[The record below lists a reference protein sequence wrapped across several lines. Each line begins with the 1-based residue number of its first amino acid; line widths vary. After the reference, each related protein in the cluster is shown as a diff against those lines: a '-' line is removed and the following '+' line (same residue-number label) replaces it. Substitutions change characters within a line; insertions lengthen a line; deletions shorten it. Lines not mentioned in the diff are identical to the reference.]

1 MGGNDMTLAEAEKAA
16 EIVGKSINPMARII
30 WGCTVEPELE
40 GVVKIMVV
48 ITGVKSSQFL
58 GREFVDRGDIEKV
71 R

>member
-1 MGGNDMTLAEAEKAA
+1 
-16 EIVGKSINPMARII
+16 MARII

-58 GREFVDRGDIEKV
+58 GREIVDRDDIEKV